1 MIFINVKKE
10 KGLDSALKK
19 YKYKVQKTKQTEI
32 LRNKQEHKKPSV
44 VKRDEKLKAI
54 YKEKVRRGLDN

>member
-1 MIFINVKKE
+1 MIFINVTKE

-54 YKEKVRRGLDN
+54 YKEKVRRGFDN